1 MTSTATAAPATSYQG
16 TDKLLFGLVLAV
28 VTFWLFA
35 GTTGTVAP
43 AIMEDIGPRFID
55 AASMNLAVSITALF
69 SGLFIVL
76 TGGLAD
82 RVGRVKITLI
92 GVALGVV
99 GLPAARLRGRRIGFA
114 VAACRARN
122 PGLLRGVHHASIDG
136 AGEGVL
142 GWTGSA
148 TRRFYVVDRLVGW
161 LGPGRCIRRRYDT
174 VHQLAGD
181 LHRVHRGLGYL
192 VPDDLGHARE
202 QG

>member
-43 AIMEDIGPRFID
+43 AIMEDIGPRYID

-99 GLPAARLRGRRIGFA
+99 GSLLLVFA
-114 VAACRARN
+114 VGGLALPLLLAGRAIQGFSAACIMPASMALVKAYWDGPARQRAAPCGRSA
-122 PGLLRGVHHASIDG
+122 RGVARAWPLYSAALWHSSS
-136 AGEGVL
+136 AGGRSSSRPS
-142 GWTGSA
+142 WS
-148 TRRFYVVDRLVGW
+148 RLS
-161 LGPGRCIRRRYDT
+161 RS
-174 VHQLAGD
+174 
-181 LHRVHRGLGYL
+181 
-192 VPDDLGHARE
+192 
-202 QG
+202 